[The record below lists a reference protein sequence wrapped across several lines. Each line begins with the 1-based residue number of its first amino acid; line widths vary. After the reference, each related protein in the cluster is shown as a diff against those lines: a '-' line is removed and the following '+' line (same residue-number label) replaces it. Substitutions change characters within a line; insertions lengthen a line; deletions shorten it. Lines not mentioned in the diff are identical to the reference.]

1 VSFGNNEAID
11 SGSEADFVSV
21 GSLDILGKVRAERR
35 EKKTAKVLQIVPGLN
50 RLFGEHRGVLV
61 LRGYQKTPRT

>member
-35 EKKTAKVLQIVPGLN
+35 EKKTAKVLQIVPG
-50 RLFGEHRGVLV
+50 
-61 LRGYQKTPRT
+61 